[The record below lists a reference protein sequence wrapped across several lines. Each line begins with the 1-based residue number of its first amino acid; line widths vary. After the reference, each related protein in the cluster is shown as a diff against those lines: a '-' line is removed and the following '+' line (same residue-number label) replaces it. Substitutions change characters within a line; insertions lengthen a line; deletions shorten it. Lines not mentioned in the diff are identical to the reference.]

1 MAGSILRTAR
11 ERSGLS
17 QAELARRAGIAQSV
31 ISVYENGRRQPSVPT
46 LARLTRLTGHEL
58 MLTIRSQ
65 PQLARLDGPLG
76 QRILSRRDRIQEV
89 AGHHGARVLGVF
101 GSVARGDE
109 GSDSDIDLLVELP
122 PTMGLLG
129 LGRFQEDLG
138 ALLEAGVD
146 VVPES
151 DLKPGVRQRV
161 LDEMVGL

>member
-46 LARLTRLTGHEL
+46 LVRLTRLTGHEL

-65 PQLARLDGPLG
+65 PHSAPLDGPLG
-76 QRILSRRDRIQEV
+76 RRILSRRDRIHQV
-89 AGHHGARVLGVF
+89 ARHYGARVLGVF
-101 GSVARGDE
+101 GTVARGQE
-109 GSDSDIDLLVELP
+109 GSESDVDLLVELP

-129 LGRFQEDLG
+129 LGRFQEDLEG
-138 ALLEAGVD
+138 LLEATVD
-146 VVPES
+146 LVPES
-151 DLKPGVRQRV
+151 DLKPGIRRRV